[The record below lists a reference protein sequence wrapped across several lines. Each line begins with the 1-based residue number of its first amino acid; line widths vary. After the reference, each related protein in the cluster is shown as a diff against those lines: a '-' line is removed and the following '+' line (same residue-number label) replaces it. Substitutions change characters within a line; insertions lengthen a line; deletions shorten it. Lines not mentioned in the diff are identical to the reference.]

1 MTPKKYPQN
10 VHTPKNIHLSE
21 NPKKYWNSKIWPKK
35 NGPSLRMYENIWV
48 PPLGHGYPLR
58 VKIPSLMLYWEM
70 TKIFN
75 YHKIR
80 YFITS
85 DRRQSR
91 RLWTIDERGSQIARI
106 FHLSPVRQTNCNPKS
121 LFLTVFDLRSSIAST
136 FTIATY
142 PVCVLI
148 QWIRNQNNL
157 KQELGVIYIFQSCF
171 CWKKSLFPH
180 RIVSNRNTVNH
191 WRTRIKTR

>member
-1 MTPKKYPQN
+1 
-10 VHTPKNIHLSE
+10 
-21 NPKKYWNSKIWPKK
+21 
-35 NGPSLRMYENIWV
+35 
-48 PPLGHGYPLR
+48 
-58 VKIPSLMLYWEM
+58 MLYWEM

-136 FTIATY
+136 FSIATY

-171 CWKKSLFPH
+171 CWKKF
-180 RIVSNRNTVNH
+180 VSTPDSEQSKTLLTIDERGSKLARNSVLIAT
-191 WRTRIKTR
+191 IKTYDWVVICALRVNKCGFSALTDRAFMKCTQTCAAQATFKRLTNG